1 MYSSSGEIEIGATLR
16 KARQELGVT
25 LDDVEDETKIRKR
38 YLNALE
44 REDYADL
51 PSEVY
56 ARGFLKTYASYLGL
70 DGEALSLDLKN
81 RWEAVQER
89 RHQQPA
95 PKREAGRQ
103 TPRPGASRSYNPS
116 IGGAPNRRRIS
127 IVAIIGFAILL
138 ALLGAAVFGLYS
150 VGQSSRS
157 VQESPNQQADQS
169 PERGGQP
176 NKPVGTT
183 SEEPTNAASDPEQ
196 ADQQGANIP
205 PPNEAKETEEA
216 EAGETRPT
224 ENAAPAAPPQEK
236 ITMNV
241 AVAQVPVWLNV
252 QVDGTT
258 VYEQV
263 TQPGFSQTFE
273 AGQSI
278 SVWTGNAWAVRLEI
292 NGQNYG
298 ALGAPGEVKSRTFV
312 LKQPAEG

>member
-25 LDDVEDETKIRKR
+25 LDDIEDETKIRKR

-44 REDYADL
+44 REDYGDL

-81 RWEAVQER
+81 RWESVQER
-89 RHQQPA
+89 RNQESA

-103 TPRPGASRSYNPS
+103 TPRSGASRSSGSYNPF
-116 IGGAPNRRRIS
+116 IGGASNRRRIS

-138 ALLGAAVFGLYS
+138 MLLAAAVFGLYS
-150 VGQSSRS
+150 VGQNSRS
-157 VQESPNQQADQS
+157 VQESLNQQADQNS
-169 PERGGQP
+169 ERGGQP
-176 NKPVGTT
+176 SKPVGTT
-183 SEEPTNAASDPEQ
+183 AEEPTNTAPDPEQ
-196 ADQQGANIP
+196 ADQQGANTP
-205 PPNEAKETEEA
+205 PANEAEV
-216 EAGETRPT
+216 GETRPT
-224 ENAAPAAPPQEK
+224 ENEAPAASPPQGK
-236 ITMNV
+236 ITTNLTV
-241 AVAQVPVWLNV
+241 VQVPVWLNV
-252 QVDGTT
+252 QVDGNT

-278 SVWTGNAWAVRLEI
+278 SVWTGNAGAVRLEI
-292 NGQNYG
+292 NGQDYG
-298 ALGAPGEVKSRTFV
+298 ALGAPGEVKSRTFI